1 VWLRAWLR
9 TSLLL
14 AVGCRARWQL
24 AVGLLWLWLVVLICI
39 WHGVAMMLLLSV
51 SGGVLCAFS
60 PSFVATSLCSM
71 LLVALA
77 TFTMIRLNAPCPQLF
92 FVKEMTEGCKS
103 PDSAAGIVV
112 VSRSLHRAFLQAFSL
127 RRLHYVK
134 GTLHVISL
142 LGEKT
147 HQAAHRSLV
156 CGVGTKGCPES
167 RLRSIDIPTL
177 LDEQGAKAEECTAV
191 ARVGSDGRPERRLG
205 AVNVSAR
212 LHDKQEAQFTVGG

>member
-1 VWLRAWLR
+1 LAAVAVWFMVR
-9 TSLLL
+9 
-14 AVGCRARWQL
+14 
-24 AVGLLWLWLVVLICI
+24 ICI
-39 WHGVAMMLLLSV
+39 WHVVAMMLLLLV
-51 SGGVLCAFS
+51 SGGVLCAVS
-60 PSFVATSLCSM
+60 PSFVATSLRSM
-71 LLVALA
+71 LLVA
-77 TFTMIRLNAPCPQLF
+77 TFTMIRLSAPCPQLF
-92 FVKEMTEGCKS
+92 FVKEMTEGCKF

-167 RLRSIDIPTL
+167 RLRSVDIPTL

-212 LHDKQEAQFTVGG
+212 LHDKQEAQFTVGR